1 MLKKTVVVASLVAL
15 ALAATAYAGNG
26 AGSNKSSSSYISP
39 PIVVSS
45 ALSATSTSGPQY
57 RDWITFDVST
67 TATSNPYVNL
77 YCYQNGTLVLRSTLA
92 YFAGNKDGAF
102 GLYSSW
108 WTGGAADCTANLDM
122 PTNSGKWKTLTSTS
136 FHVDA

>member
-1 MLKKTVVVASLVAL
+1 MLNKTVIVALLVAL

-45 ALSATSTSGPQY
+45 TLSATTSGPHY

-122 PTNSGKWKTLTSTS
+122 PTNSRKWKTLTSTS